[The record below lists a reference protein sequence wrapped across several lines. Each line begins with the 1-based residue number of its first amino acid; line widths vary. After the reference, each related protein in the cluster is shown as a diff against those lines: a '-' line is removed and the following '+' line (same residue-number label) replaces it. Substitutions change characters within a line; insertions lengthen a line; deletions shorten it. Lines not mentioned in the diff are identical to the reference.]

1 MRVAGALAWTLAASL
16 AGAAPLEN
24 DLAYGEHA
32 KQRLDLSTPSGK
44 GFPTVVFFHGGS
56 LTGGDKDDALYRD
69 VCARFPAAGI
79 ACANVNYRLAPEHA
93 WPAQAED
100 VAAAVAWVRD
110 AAASRGGDPGK
121 LFLLGHSSGAA
132 LVALVGSDG
141 RYLARHRLRPK
152 DLGGVVAMGSIMW
165 DDELEQAIEAHGRP
179 RVEAAF
185 LKDPDNR
192 IFGSLDAYLDH
203 WPIRHVERGMPPFLL
218 LVAESEQEQPPVRR
232 TNEKF
237 AADARAAGNQ
247 AECRVLSG
255 RTHASAIQG
264 LSARGDPVFA
274 TIRDFVRKAVAR

>member
-1 MRVAGALAWTLAASL
+1 MRIALALALAASV
-16 AGAAPLEN
+16 AAAAPLEN
-24 DLAYGEHA
+24 DLAFGEHA
-32 KQRLDLSTPSGK
+32 KQRLDLSTPPGK
-44 GFPTVVFFHGGS
+44 GFPTVVFVHGGS

-100 VAAAVAWVRD
+100 VAAAVAWLRD
-110 AAASRGGDPGK
+110 AVAARGGDPRK
-121 LFLLGHSSGAA
+121 LFLLGHSSGAT

-152 DLGGVVAMGSIMW
+152 DLGGIVAMGSIMW
-165 DDELEQAIEAHGRP
+165 DDELERALTTYGRP

-192 IFGSLDAYLDH
+192 MFGSLDAYLDH
-203 WPIRHVERGMPPFLL
+203 WPIRHVERGMPPFLF
-218 LVAESEQEQPPVRR
+218 LVAESEQEQPPVLA

-237 AADARAAGNQ
+237 AEDARAAGNR
-247 AECRVLSG
+247 ADCRVLPG
-255 RTHASAIQG
+255 RTHDSAIEG
-264 LSARGDPVFA
+264 LSAKGDPVFA
-274 TIRDFVRKAVAR
+274 AIRDFVRGAVAK